1 MREWI
6 LAWVSQ
12 PPVAAAALALGWAGI
27 VGEFLFPT
35 KVVPGALGGV
45 LALLGLWAL
54 LPDHAGLAL
63 AVALPCSAV
72 TAVLLAIA
80 VRARR
85 NKTAI

>member
-1 MREWI
+1 MRDWI
-6 LAWVSQ
+6 LGAISQ
-12 PPVAAAALALGWAGI
+12 PSVAAAILAVGWAGI

-35 KVVPGALGGV
+35 KVIPGALGGL

-54 LPDHAGLAL
+54 LPDHPGVAIG
-63 AVALPCSAV
+63 VALPCAAA

-85 NKTAI
+85 NKTAL

>member
-1 MREWI
+1 M
-6 LAWVSQ
+6 LSQ
-12 PPVAAAALALGWAGI
+12 PAVAAVALALGWTGI
-27 VGEFLFPT
+27 VAEFLFPAS
-35 KVVPGALGGV
+35 VIPGALGGV

-54 LPDHAGLAL
+54 LPEHAGVAL

-85 NKTAI
+85 NKTTV